1 MHQRNFNQNPER
13 AELKRTRAFYY
24 TSIQIFSLMATLT
37 IFFFAFSLF
46 PQNVSAYGP
55 WDNPA
60 PVDIGSAADFI
71 AIGKTA
77 ITGDNLTTFGG
88 NIGVSPTGAA
98 GLTLVTCANMT
109 AGRMHTI
116 TAPAT
121 PVGCITTPG
130 TVAADNAKLSAAN
143 VDSGAAYLDAINQAT
158 HPYDETAAAINIT
171 AAGVKGR
178 GIYNYTGAT
187 SMATGLILRGSS
199 TDIWI
204 FQINGAK
211 TQAAQAKMVLQN
223 EAGEVDGA
231 NGPLAK
237 NIIWAIN
244 GAPSQGAGTRF
255 VGTVISTGAISV
267 GAGSTYVGRA
277 FSDGTVS
284 AATSDFSN
292 DPEQLAQTHYHWRN
306 DDGDETDTG
315 ATSATGGSEDT
326 AVADVALESSN
337 RLRLQVS
344 NKGGMTS
351 TSTAYV
357 LEYGAKAASCE
368 LVSSWI
374 NVGETG
380 GAFDMSLSSH
390 ISDGNTTDIDN
401 TANGAMTEENI
412 TLVGTGALRE
422 LTATSGP
429 ITLLSNQYTELEYSI
444 ETNIEAGYATDYCF
458 RATSSGDPLPVY
470 DNYAELTT
478 RERKD
483 FFIQRGT
490 ETVSGTS
497 VTLTAG
503 VDYIAPSATS
513 SAFVRITNTHLTGA
527 GNSAGTNGQEADD
540 VTAYISDQSDIT
552 SSFIISRPSTAIS
565 NTRVSWEIV
574 EFIGLPGTDN
584 EMIVRGVGE
593 VSLTSTEFT
602 DSGAVITDVS
612 DNSDVVVFIT
622 GQQNQDQSTTNY
634 NDGLFTAEW
643 DDVANQPTF
652 ERDDADS
659 SADLGYAVVEFTGLN
674 WSTQRIEHT
683 YTSSGVAEAES
694 MSAIGSISR
703 AFTHT
708 QKRVGE
714 GLLNIDEGGHLVF
727 ISSVG
732 AVTFELR
739 DTADTPSGHVSV
751 AWVIENTQTGVGEM
765 TTYQSSGEFIDADPE
780 PATYNVP
787 IGGTV
792 KTFNAS
798 IFGNNTADDTG
809 TTYPRLHTG
818 FAIVSSTAYEVFRSD
833 TASDMEYR
841 VEVVEWPTAETSIRQ
856 NYYRFYVDNDVIDP
870 TDPWPVGASDLGENT
885 SITETDDPLG
895 EGQQFRLRMTLRVN
909 NATLPES
916 TTAFKLQYG
925 LRATTCSA
933 ISAWTDIGAPGSG
946 TIWRGYDGTVAD
958 GTEVATGIPAE
969 GTLNISVSDVA
980 GTYEEQN
987 NSEINPYSIDVGED
1001 VEYDWHVERN
1011 GAINLS
1017 NYCFRMVESDGAL
1030 LDGYNNYPTLR
1041 TAGYTPTL
1049 NLWRFFDDETNITP
1063 VSALAATNTAP
1074 IDIANDNIFKLRT
1087 TIQESKGVIGTNIK
1101 IKLQFSEFSDFSESV
1116 FDVVS
1121 SSTCA
1126 TNASSTSYLW
1136 CYADAAGIDNAQIDE
1151 SVLSDAG
1158 SCTGGSG
1165 DGCGTH
1171 NEGTS
1176 STTATFDHP
1185 GYAISEY
1192 EFTLEHA
1199 GARANAVYYFRLYDV
1214 TNATSVPASS
1224 TYPSVVTEGAALT
1237 FTVEGLSSGTLTE
1250 GTTTDVTTTPTGVPF
1265 GSVPLDTSYKA
1276 AQTITVD
1283 TNATQGYQVLLFT
1296 RQTLLNTYAETIP
1309 AVTGT
1314 NASPVGWYSGCLS
1327 SATGCFGY
1335 HAGDDTLNGSTR
1347 FAADDSYAA
1356 FDTTPQEIMYSSVP
1370 ANESSDIVY
1379 GVQVT
1384 GMQPAGDY
1392 ETEIVYMAIPVF

>member
-1 MHQRNFNQNPER
+1 MHQANFNQNPAGER
-13 AELKRTRAFYY
+13 ESGKVKSTSAFYR
-24 TSIQIFSLMATLT
+24 TPVQIFLLTVTLA

-60 PVDIGSAADFI
+60 PIDIGSAADFI

-77 ITGDNLTTFGG
+77 ITGDNLSTFGG

-98 GLTLVTCANMT
+98 GLTLVTCPNMT
-109 AGRMHTI
+109 TGRMYTI

-130 TVAADNAKLSAAN
+130 TVTADNAKLSAAN
-143 VDSGAAYLDAINQAT
+143 IDSGAAYLDALNQTT
-158 HPYDETAAAINIT
+158 HPYDETAAAINIS

-223 EAGEVDGA
+223 EDGVENGA

-237 NIIWAIN
+237 NIFWAIN

-255 VGTVISTGAISV
+255 VGVVVSTGAISV

-284 AATSDFSN
+284 TDTSDFSN

-326 AVADVALESSN
+326 AVIDVKLESSN

-351 TSTAYV
+351 TSTEYI
-357 LEYGAKAASCE
+357 LEYGAKSVSCD
-368 LVSSWI
+368 LVSPWI

-380 GAFDMSLSSH
+380 GAFDMSTSSH

-401 TANGAMTEENI
+401 AANGAMTEENF
-412 TLVGTGALRE
+412 TLLGTGALRE
-422 LTATSGP
+422 LTATSGA
-429 ITLLSNQYTELEYSI
+429 IILFNNQYTELEYSI
-444 ETNIEAGYATDYCF
+444 QTNVEADYDTDYCF
-458 RATSSGDPLPVY
+458 RVTSSGDPLPVY

-478 RERKD
+478 IERKD
-483 FFIQRGT
+483 FYIQRGT

-497 VTLTAG
+497 TTLTAG
-503 VDYIAPSATS
+503 VDYEAPSATS
-513 SAFVRITNTHLTGA
+513 SAFVRITNAHLTGA
-527 GNSAGTNGQEADD
+527 GNNVGTNGQNADD

-552 SSFIISRPSTAIS
+552 SSFIISRPSSATS
-565 NTRVSWEIV
+565 NTQVSWEIV

-593 VSLTSTEFT
+593 VSLVSTEFT
-602 DSGAVITDVS
+602 DSGSVVTDVS
-612 DNSDVVVFIT
+612 DDSDVVVFIT
-622 GQQNQDQSTTNY
+622 GQQNQDPNTTNY

-683 YTSSGVAEAES
+683 YTSSGAAETES
-694 MSAIGSISR
+694 MSAINSISK

-714 GLLNIDEGGHLVF
+714 GLNTISDGGHLVF
-727 ISSVG
+727 ISSIG

-739 DTADTPSGHVSV
+739 DTAQTPSSHVSV

-765 TTYQSSGEFIDADPE
+765 TSYQSDGEFIDADPE
-780 PATYNVP
+780 PAIYSVS

-792 KTFNAS
+792 KTSTAS
-798 IFGNNTADDTG
+798 IFGNNTTAGTD

-818 FAIVSSTAYEVFRSD
+818 FSIASSTSYEVFRSD
-833 TASDMEYR
+833 TNNDMEFR

-856 NYYRFYVDNDVIDP
+856 NYYRFYVDNDAIDP

-895 EGQQFRLRMTLRVN
+895 EGERVRVRMTLGIN

-916 TTAFKLQYG
+916 TTVFKLQYG
-925 LRATTCSA
+925 LRVLTCGA
-933 ISAWTDIGAPGSG
+933 ISSWTDIGAPGSG
-946 TIWRGYDGTVAD
+946 TVWRGYDGAVVD
-958 GTEVATGIPAE
+958 GTEVATSTPAA

-980 GTYEEQN
+980 GTYQEQN
-987 NSEINPYSIDVGED
+987 NSAINPYAIDVGED
-1001 VEYDWHVERN
+1001 VEYDWHVEQN
-1011 GAINLS
+1011 GATQFS
-1017 NYCFRMVESDGAL
+1017 DYCFRMVESDGTL
-1030 LDGYNNYPTLR
+1030 LDGYNNYPTLQ
-1041 TAGYTPTL
+1041 TA
-1049 NLWRFFDDETNITP
+1049 RFTP
-1063 VSALAATNTAP
+1063 V
-1074 IDIANDNIFKLRT
+1074 
-1087 TIQESKGVIGTNIK
+1087 IGK
-1101 IKLQFSEFSDFSESV
+1101 WRWYD
-1116 FDVVS
+1116 D
-1121 SSTCA
+1121 A
-1126 TNASSTSYLW
+1126 TNATPLTPLGAEEETPVNLAPENEIKLRATAIEVERAPGINVKFKLQYSEYVDFSTGVYDVVASHLCSATSTW
-1136 CYADAAGIDNAQIDE
+1136 CYVDGAGDDNAVIDFA
-1151 SVLSDAG
+1151 VLSDADA
-1158 SCTGGSG
+1158 CTAGVGN
-1165 DGCGTH
+1165 GCGLH
-1171 NEGTS
+1171 NEIPTTISTHTQPLLS
-1176 STTATFDHP
+1176 SM
-1185 GYAISEY
+1185 EY
-1192 EFTLEHA
+1192 EFTLKPKNP
-1199 GARANAVYYFRLYDV
+1199 RVNAVYYFRLYNV
-1214 TNATSVPASS
+1214 TNDVSASASS
-1224 TYPSVVTEGAALT
+1224 TYPSVQIEGSSLVFTLAGLDSGEVTEGITTDA
-1237 FTVEGLSSGTLTE
+1237 
-1250 GTTTDVTTTPTGVPF
+1250 TTTATSILF
-1265 GSVPLDTSYKA
+1265 GSIPFDIEIEA
-1276 AQTITVD
+1276 AQRLTVD
-1283 TNATQGYQVLLFT
+1283 TNATEGYQILMYTDQDLTNSSGSTVPT
-1296 RQTLLNTYAETIP
+1296 
-1309 AVTGT
+1309 VVGT
-1314 NASPVGWYSGCLS
+1314 NAAPTGWNSGGCPS
-1327 SATGCFGY
+1327 SAIGCFGY
-1335 HAGDDTLNGSTR
+1335 HVGDDLLQGGDVR
-1347 FAADDSYAA
+1347 FGADDTYAA
-1356 FDTTPQEIMYSSVP
+1356 FSTVPQEVMYRSTP
-1370 ANESSDIVY
+1370 ANESHDIVY
-1379 GVQVT
+1379 KIQIGDE
-1384 GMQPAGDY
+1384 QPSGDY
-1392 ETEIVYMAIPVF
+1392 YNTITYIAVPVF